1 MANTAQ
7 NQVGCWGGTFEPKSD
22 RALFIDTTGG
32 LSFMHIYI
40 YSPSG
45 AVRDK
50 MALRRAVKHL
60 SRLGHDVELDPD
72 ALSTK
77 QRFAGDDQSR
87 VLSIARAAAS
97 GADVA
102 MLTRG
107 GYGITRLMKHLP
119 YKAIAMSV
127 KQGTQWVGHSDF
139 TALQMGVLAKTGVMT
154 WAGPHACADFGAQEV
169 DDIMQDCFEDMAQG
183 RGEGVG
189 WRLPIVDMPH
199 MPKRSM
205 LAEDAILWGGNLSV
219 LCSLIGTPFLPAIEK
234 GVLFLEDVAE
244 HPYRIERM
252 LTQLLHAGVL
262 TKQQAIVLGQFTD
275 YKLTK
280 HDQGYKF
287 DTVVSWLRSQVKVPV
302 LTGLPFGHVPTK
314 VCLPVGHAV
323 NLLREDREAFL
334 LWAHHEK
341 H

>member
-1 MANTAQ
+1 
-7 NQVGCWGGTFEPKSD
+7 
-22 RALFIDTTGG
+22 
-32 LSFMHIYI
+32 MHIYI

-50 MALRRAVKHL
+50 AALRRAVKHL
-60 SRLGHDVELDPD
+60 GRLGHDVELDPD

-77 QRFAGDDQSR
+77 QRFAGDDQAR

-97 GADVA
+97 GADIA
-102 MLTRG
+102 MPTRG

-119 YKAIAMSV
+119 YKAIASSI
-127 KQGTQWVGHSDF
+127 KQGMRWVGHSDF
-139 TALQMGVLAKTGVMT
+139 TALQMGVLAKTGAVT

-169 DDIMQDCFEDMAQG
+169 DEITQDCFDDMAQG
-183 RGEGVG
+183 RGEGAG
-189 WRLPIVDMPH
+189 WRLPASDLAH
-199 MPKRSM
+199 LPKRTM
-205 LAEDAILWGGNLSV
+205 LAEDAKLWGGNLSV
-219 LCSLIGTPFLPAIEK
+219 LCSLIGTPFLPAVEK

-252 LTQLLHAGVL
+252 LTQLLNTGVL
-262 TKQQAIVLGQFTD
+262 AKQQAIVLGQFTD

-287 DTVVSWLRSQVKVPV
+287 ETVVSWLRDHVKVPV

-314 VCLPVGHAV
+314 VCLPVGQVV

-334 LWAHHEK
+334 LWAHQAHD
-341 H
+341 